1 MRITLRIFGQSTEG
15 VVIERYKTEK
25 MSEIF
30 DDENRF
36 NYWLRVEIAVCKAWN
51 KFGKIPDD
59 SLREIIEKASFD
71 IARINEIE
79 KTTNHDVI
87 SFLTSVA
94 EHVGPSSR
102 FIHMGMTSSDMLD
115 TALALQIRD
124 ALDALIKDI
133 KELAGIILERADET
147 KIIPAM
153 GRTHGIHAEITT
165 IGLKLLSFYAE
176 IKRSIKRLERIQ
188 EEIGVGKISGAVGN
202 YANLPPDIEKS
213 AMEYLGL
220 KTDEVSTQVISR
232 DRHAHLLTALA
243 VYGATI
249 ERIAVDIRSMQRTEI
264 GEFEEPFRSGQ
275 KGSSAMPHKRNPII
289 SERMVGMARLLRSN
303 SMAAIENVALWDERD
318 ISHSS
323 VERVIIPDS
332 FHIALYMTGK
342 MKFVMKALSVRME
355 NIEKNIQYTNG
366 TIFSQRVL
374 LKLIE
379 KGITR
384 EEAYRIV
391 QENAMISWKEKKN
404 FKELLINDKR
414 IQKLINKD
422 EVEECFSVNYYTKYV
437 DYIFRRVKEVK

>member
-1 MRITLRIFGQSTEG
+1 M
-15 VVIERYKTEK
+15 IERYKTEK
-25 MSEIF
+25 MSKIF

-59 SLREIIEKASFD
+59 SLKEIMKKASFD
-71 IARINEIE
+71 IDRITEIE

-94 EHVGPSSR
+94 EYVGPSSR

-124 ALDALIKDI
+124 ALDILIDDIEELALIVLK
-133 KELAGIILERADET
+133 RAEET
-147 KIIPAM
+147 KFLPAI

-176 IKRSIKRLERIQ
+176 ISRSIKRLSGIK

-202 YANLPPDIEKS
+202 YANLPPDVERS
-213 AMEYLGL
+213 AMEFLGL

-303 SMAAIENVALWDERD
+303 SMAAIENIALWDERD

-332 FHIALYMTGK
+332 FHIALYMTEK
-342 MKFVMKALSVRME
+342 MKFVMNDLSVRKE
-355 NIEKNIQYTNG
+355 NIEKNIKYTNG
-366 TIFSQRVL
+366 VIFSQRVL

-384 EEAYRIV
+384 EEAYKIV
-391 QENAMISWKEKKN
+391 QENAMISWKEKKE
-404 FKELLINDKR
+404 FKELLINDER
-414 IQKLINKD
+414 IKDLMNRD
-422 EVEECFSVNYYTKYV
+422 EVEECFDINYYTKYV
-437 DYIFRRVKEVK
+437 DYIFKRVKEVQ